1 MPIIIITVTIMTA
14 VVEFCGWMFFFF
26 PLSLDAADELAAK
39 LHVLTSQ
46 TR

>member
-1 MPIIIITVTIMTA
+1 MLIIIIIVIIMTVVV
-14 VVEFCGWMFFFF
+14 VVEFCGWMFF
-26 PLSLDAADELAAK
+26 PLDAADELAAK

>member
-1 MPIIIITVTIMTA
+1 MLIIIIIVIIMTV
-14 VVEFCGWMFFFF
+14 VVEFCGWMFLFFF
-26 PLSLDAADELAAK
+26 SLDAADELAAK